1 MRIKKISIFKLDI
14 ALKEPFTIAFKTYTH
29 AHNCLVI
36 LETNEGIKGYGESSP
51 DKPITGDSQEE
62 ASAFMKIAAERLQGH
77 VLDIEEVHKMLS
89 QLEEE
94 TGLKSQT
101 GKAAIDMACY
111 DALGKAGEK
120 PVYEILG
127 ANAPAG
133 ISTTLTIG
141 IKTIDDTIATARSY
155 MARFGEHGLR
165 RIKLKLSGKPEDD
178 FERVLK
184 VAEIFAGELTLDANQ
199 GYKDPEQAIKVFNRM
214 YEEVGRRLLLV
225 EQPTPREALNSL
237 KIVTSKS
244 PIPVFADES
253 ARTLDD
259 IIRIINAGAAHGINI
274 KLQKI
279 GGIYYGVKAAQ
290 KAHEA
295 GIKLMVGCN
304 EETHIA
310 ISAAIHYASAMP
322 GVVNVDLDSDLLLFD
337 INIAREAPL
346 ETFVLGMRVPRM
358 RPGLGVELADWFK
371 SLIGEKIVLQKI
383 A

>member
-1 MRIKKISIFKLDI
+1 
-14 ALKEPFTIAFKTYTH
+14 
-29 AHNCLVI
+29 
-36 LETNEGIKGYGESSP
+36 
-51 DKPITGDSQEE
+51 
-62 ASAFMKIAAERLQGH
+62 MKIAAERLQGPI
-77 VLDIEEVHKMLS
+77 LDVEEVHRTLS
-89 QLEEE
+89 QLEEK

-111 DALGKAGEK
+111 DALGKAEGK

-127 ANAPAG
+127 TNMPAR
-133 ISTTLTIG
+133 IPTTLTIG
-141 IKTIDDTIATARSY
+141 IKTLDDTIATVRDY
-155 MARFGEHGLR
+155 MARFGERGLR

-178 FERVLK
+178 LKRVLK
-184 VAEIFAGELTLDANQ
+184 VAEIFPGELTLDANQ
-199 GYKDPEQAIKVFNRM
+199 GYKDPEQAIKIFNRM
-214 YEEVGRRLLLV
+214 YEEVGKRLLLV
-225 EQPTPREALNSL
+225 EQPTPREHLDSL
-237 KIVTSKS
+237 RIIASES

-259 IIRIINAGAAHGINI
+259 IIRIIDVGAAHGINI

-290 KAHEA
+290 KIHEA

-310 ISAAIHYASAMP
+310 ISAAIHYASAVP
-322 GVVNVDLDSDLLLFD
+322 SVVNVDLDSDLLLFD
-337 INIAREAPL
+337 VNITREDPL

-371 SLIGEKIVLQKI
+371 AFANKKIVLQKI
-383 A
+383 V